1 MASRDDSTS
10 STAPARS
17 ASPSAKA
24 SDADRLIA
32 AARALRAQGRP
43 HEALAAADQ
52 AASLAPRRP
61 DIWFVLAAARL
72 DVHAF
77 EAAAEAFAQAAALT
91 PPGSS
96 AQRRLTLERLRA
108 LALGGAWADAVALAD
123 AIIVAGDL
131 NGAAHDAL
139 SAVFAQAMLFERAL
153 THAEAAVEALPND
166 ANAHYNHG
174 TCARFLGRNSEA
186 RAAFERA
193 VALDPAHDRAH
204 AALSAVVKARADD
217 NRVDR
222 LVAAQARARP
232 DSVNAA
238 RLAYA
243 QFKELDDL
251 GRRAEAWAALERGAL
266 IMRRLA
272 RYDAAA
278 MRAQVDALKAHFSTI
293 AAGVPRAGGARPIF
307 VVGLPRSG
315 TTLIERI
322 LGAHRDVFA
331 MGEMPHFG
339 LAVKRAARTPSRALF
354 DVETIAAAARA
365 DWDAVAAF
373 YWRET
378 RYLAGDARIATD
390 KLPQNADYCGLMAL
404 AFPQCG
410 IVEVRRAPMDGLFG
424 AYRLQ
429 FGDLYRWSY
438 AFDDLAAHYALHEEM
453 MAHWRAVLG
462 TRMVTVTLEDVIDDP
477 EREVRRLLAA
487 LDLPFDAACLA
498 PHASAQGVSTAS
510 AAQVRQ
516 PINRQGVGAWRAYAA
531 QLEPLRAALERDGFV
546 DAGGDPLKGSEG

>member
-1 MASRDDSTS
+1 M
-10 STAPARS
+10 
-17 ASPSAKA
+17 
-24 SDADRLIA
+24 
-32 AARALRAQGRP
+32 
-43 HEALAAADQ
+43 
-52 AASLAPRRP
+52 
-61 DIWFVLAAARL
+61 
-72 DVHAF
+72 
-77 EAAAEAFAQAAALT
+77 
-91 PPGSS
+91 
-96 AQRRLTLERLRA
+96 RA
-108 LALGGAWADAVALAD
+108 LALGGAWAEAVACGD
-123 AIIVAGDL
+123 ALIAAGDL
-131 NGAAHDAL
+131 DGPTHDAL
-139 SAVFAQAMLFERAL
+139 AAMFAQTMLFERAL
-153 THAEAAVEALPND
+153 HHAEAAVAALPND
-166 ANAHYNHG
+166 PGAHYNLG
-174 TCARFLGRNSEA
+174 TCARFLGRTSEA

-204 AALSAVVKARADD
+204 AALSAVVKARDDD

-222 LVAAQARARP
+222 LVAAQARTRR

-251 GRRAEAWAALERGAL
+251 GRRAEAWAALEQGAT

-278 MRAQVDALKAHFSTI
+278 MRAQVDALKTHFPAIPEAS
-293 AAGVPRAGGARPIF
+293 PRAGGPRPIF
-307 VVGLPRSG
+307 IVGLPRSG
-315 TTLIERI
+315 TTLVERI
-322 LGAHRDVFA
+322 LGAHGDVFA
-331 MGEMPHFG
+331 MGEMPHLG

-365 DWDAVAAF
+365 DWEAIAAF

-378 RYLAGDARIATD
+378 RYLSGEARIVTD
-390 KLPQNADYCGLMAL
+390 KLPQNADYCGLMAR

-424 AYRLQ
+424 AYKLQ

-438 AFDDLAAHYALHEEM
+438 AFDDLATHYALHEEM

-462 TRMVTVTLEDVIDDP
+462 ARMVTVTLEDVIADP
-477 EREVRRLLAA
+477 DREVRALLAA
-487 LDLPFDAACLA
+487 LDLPFDPACLA

-516 PINRQGVGAWRAYAA
+516 PINRQGVGAWRAYAT

-546 DAGGDPLKGSEG
+546 DASGDPLKGSEG